1 MDLDN
6 NDIICNKFKKHADC
20 YYINDIY
27 HIFNSSIDS
36 KKYNKILSS
45 FINNFLFIVS
55 MILSYF
61 LLLFNLFFEY
71 KIDYNNKIAIA
82 RVYRTKVKISRV
94 HKNIQFIEDDIKNY
108 DFTIYRIG
116 PKLYRFKFLINS
128 YFKLCIR
135 DFRRVK
141 EILNDEDINF
151 SQKILF
157 RIAKRI
163 PHTIVY
169 YNSMEYIMSN
179 YNLLDIYTGQ
189 MRDRFALIEER
200 LSNKYKKRLICIP
213 HGIESTKDMPVGYIG
228 DVFYCSSPQMASK
241 LNILYKTSKFTFND
255 EITSR
260 MYRNNRKNQYVD
272 RNKKVVFFTQP
283 KDIKFTKKI
292 IFIIAQYLKSKN
304 EKLYIKVH
312 PLERKSDYLIENTE
326 IINSFEEAIFGNL
339 CISLSSTVL
348 LEALYNDSLSLSII
362 YLVNDVFEL
371 TGDNQFLNDTRILK
385 PQDKVALFK
394 IIDEFL

>member
-1 MDLDN
+1 MN
-6 NDIICNKFKKHADC
+6 KKDIILNILKQYADC

-27 HIFNSSIDS
+27 YIIEYSNES
-36 KKYNKILSS
+36 KKYNMMLSI
-45 FINNFLFIVS
+45 FITNLLFIVS
-55 MILSYF
+55 MVLSFF
-61 LLLFNLFFEY
+61 LLLLNLPFEY

-82 RVYRTKVKISRV
+82 RVPRTKYKISRICEEV
-94 HKNIQFIEDDIKNY
+94 QFIEDNIKKL

-116 PKLYRFKFLINS
+116 HKSYRFHFLVKS

-135 DFRRVK
+135 DFRKVK
-141 EILNDEDINF
+141 EILNNEEINF
-151 SQKILF
+151 DQKILYTLV
-157 RIAKRI
+157 KRI

-169 YNSMEYIMSN
+169 YYAIEYIMSN

-189 MRDRFALIEER
+189 MRDRFALVEEH

-241 LNILYKTSKFTFND
+241 LNILYKTSKFTFNN

-260 MYRNNRKNQYVD
+260 MYRINRKNQYVD

-292 IFIIAQYLKSKN
+292 IFIIAQYLKPKN

-312 PLERKSDYLIENTE
+312 PLERNSDYLIENTE

-339 CISLSSTVL
+339 CISLSSTIL